1 MIRIDIQSLRK
12 SRGLSQQALA
22 SQLGVKQSFLSAIEN
37 GRSPLPARKRKI
49 LSEIFGEPELLM
61 YTIDEDVK
69 SVDASRVLGNLS
81 EVRLMQQLK
90 KLFGQDIQNMDRD
103 EDILQIDRAQMRNME
118 ERMRRLWQRNEAL
131 SNKNV
136 DLQAR
141 IDSLADKM
149 EASTQE
155 IYRLREILLRNN
167 INF

>member
-69 SVDASRVLGNLS
+69 SMDASRVLGNLS

>member
-118 ERMRRLWQRNEAL
+118 ERMRRLWLRNEAL